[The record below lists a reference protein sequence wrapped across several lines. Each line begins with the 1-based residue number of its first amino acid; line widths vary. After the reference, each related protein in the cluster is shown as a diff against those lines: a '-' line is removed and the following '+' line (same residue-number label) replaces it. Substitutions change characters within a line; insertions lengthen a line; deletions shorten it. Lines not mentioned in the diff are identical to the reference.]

1 MHESADILLSYKLD
15 GLIILAYFQ
24 YSQYTI
30 SPFVTPAVLP
40 TAVHSFVEI
49 QCQLAQQMHPW
60 TTES

>member
-15 GLIILAYFQ
+15 GL
-24 YSQYTI
+24 TI

-40 TAVHSFVEI
+40 TVVLSFVEI

-60 TTES
+60 TTENWINAR